1 MGLSGIERRL
11 EHLVEGVFAKVF
23 HGGLQPVEIARR
35 LSREMDLQRQ
45 IGPKGFIVPNDFEVR
60 LSPSDYQRLGSFTES
75 LEAELEEA
83 LVDYAR
89 GEGYVL
95 LGSIGVKVAEDAD
108 LNAGIFAVASRIT
121 QGSAQKTKGVWI
133 VLPDG
138 KRVVVGDETILIG
151 RSSNCTIPL
160 KDPNVSRRHAQ
171 VSREGGDVVITDLG
185 STNSTLVNG
194 MKIKRRK
201 LVDDDEIM
209 IGITK
214 LRFRSR

>member
-1 MGLSGIERRL
+1 M
-11 EHLVEGVFAKVF
+11 
-23 HGGLQPVEIARR
+23 
-35 LSREMDLQRQ
+35 
-45 IGPKGFIVPNDFEVR
+45 
-60 LSPSDYQRLGSFTES
+60 
-75 LEAELEEA
+75 
-83 LVDYAR
+83 
-89 GEGYVL
+89 
-95 LGSIGVKVAEDAD
+95 
-108 LNAGIFAVASRIT
+108 
-121 QGSAQKTKGVWI
+121 WI